1 MTNTPT
7 TNALRW
13 PQLLLAASALAMAA
27 LTAFAAR
34 VLFGAHP
41 ETEGGGTLFAI
52 AIFLYPLTLLMQAGG
67 CFGIYQQAKAGA
79 DEPTKR
85 TQALIGLAF
94 LSLAGPV
101 LVFLVFALL
110 RR

>member
-1 MTNTPT
+1 MSLPV
-7 TNALRW
+7 RW
-13 PQLLLAASALAMAA
+13 PQWLLGGSALLMAA

-34 VLFGAHP
+34 VLFTAHP

-52 AIFLYPLTLLMQAGG
+52 AFVLYPLALAMQVGACVGL
-67 CFGIYQQAKAGA
+67 YKQAKAGR
-79 DEPTKR
+79 DEPTAR
-85 TQALIGLAF
+85 TQGLIGAAF

-101 LVFLVFALL
+101 LVFLAYALM

>member
-1 MTNTPT
+1 MTASP
-7 TNALRW
+7 RW
-13 PQLLLAASALAMAA
+13 PQYLLATSALVMAA

-34 VLFGAHP
+34 VLFAAHP

-52 AIFLYPLTLLMQAGG
+52 ALFAYPLALLMQVVAVIGL
-67 CFGIYQQAKAGA
+67 FRLAKAGA

-85 TQALIGLAF
+85 TQGLIGLAF

-101 LVFLVFALL
+101 RVFLAFALMN
-110 RR
+110 R

>member
-1 MTNTPT
+1 MTLTP
-7 TNALRW
+7 RW
-13 PQLLLAASALAMAA
+13 PQLLLVASALAMAA

-41 ETEGGGTLFAI
+41 ETEGGGTLFAL
-52 AIFLYPLTLLMQAGG
+52 ALFVYPLALLTQVGACVGLY
-67 CFGIYQQAKAGA
+67 FQAKAGR

-85 TQALIGLAF
+85 TQGLIGIAF

-101 LVFLVFALL
+101 LVFLAYALL
-110 RR
+110 A